1 MSVFDSKNFNAEV
14 FGKYLETVPR
24 VKQNALLKA
33 GILRGRPDLKTML
46 VEQTGGNFISV
57 PMTGLIGGA
66 ALNYDGNTDITAT
79 QLETFLQSMIVV
91 GRAKAWQEK
100 DFSQDIT
107 GHDFMADIAAQVAD
121 YWDDVD
127 QATLLAIL
135 EGVFGV
141 TTNSFN
147 TDHTL
152 DITAETVPTVGAGTL
167 NSAIQKAAGANK
179 DIFTCVVMHS
189 VVATNLENLQLLEYL
204 KYNDGNGVERD
215 LSLATWNGRTVLVD
229 DDVPVEAVA
238 ATQTETAYNKYTT
251 YVLGTGAFDYCD
263 CGAAVPNEVYRQ
275 PLTKGGQEYLITRQ
289 RKLFAPR
296 GFSFVQPNTPIVS
309 PTDANLETA
318 ARWALVRDSAGTGYF
333 DSKAIPLARII
344 SRG

>member
-33 GILRGRPDLKTML
+33 GILRGRPDLKGTL
-46 VEQTGGNFISV
+46 ADQSGGNFIQA
-57 PMTGLIGGA
+57 PMVGLLGGV
-66 ALNYDGNTDITAT
+66 ALNYDGSTDITAEK
-79 QLETFLQSMIVV
+79 LETFLQSMIVV

-100 DFSQDIT
+100 DFSHDIT
-107 GHDFMADIAAQVAD
+107 GHDFMSDIAAQVAD

-141 TTNSFN
+141 TENGFSAA
-147 TDHTL
+147 HTL
-152 DITAETVPTVGAGTL
+152 DITGEAESAVGAFTL

-179 DIFTCVVMHS
+179 DIFTVVVMHS
-189 VVATNLENLQLLEYL
+189 VVATNLENLQLLEYF
-204 KYNDGNGVERD
+204 KYSDGQGVQRD

-238 ATQTETAYNKYTT
+238 ATQTDAAYNKYTT
-251 YVLGTGAFDYCD
+251 YVLGAGAFDYCD
-263 CGAAVPNEVYRQ
+263 CGAATPSEVYRD

-296 GFSFVQPNTPIVS
+296 GFSFVQPTTAIMS
-309 PTDANLETA
+309 PTDAQLKTA
-318 ARWALVRDSAGTGYF
+318 ARWALVKDSAGTGYF